1 MTTNPFLTADWAQLD
16 ELPPAERVKRATE
29 QQEVANDIKKRL
41 SQVSTEAI
49 KEMAD
54 SGMTRAEIGAEIGVS
69 VQRIGQ
75 LLGADS
81 RPDGIDMTQLRLVAK
96 MLSEYVTLTE
106 AERKQVEA
114 ARRVLSRSGRVSTF
128 EARGTAAR
136 LSHVGHRP
144 LENDLAEL
152 PAGLRQQYLVALAHA
167 DDARRT

>member
-69 VQRIGQ
+69 VQRIGE

-81 RPDGIDMTQLRLVAK
+81 RPDGIDMTHLRLVAK
-96 MLSEYVTLTE
+96 VLWEHVALTD
-106 AERKQVEA
+106 AERK
-114 ARRVLSRSGRVSTF
+114 
-128 EARGTAAR
+128 
-136 LSHVGHRP
+136 
-144 LENDLAEL
+144 
-152 PAGLRQQYLVALAHA
+152 
-167 DDARRT
+167 